1 MHARTQK
8 KLYDKNLFIAI
19 NYLVAITLKD
29 QLTPWILIQNEL
41 NLIKHVTKYNV
52 IDSTWIVK
60 SVVHS
65 TVRNDV
71 NYN

>member
-52 IDSTWIVK
+52 IDST
-60 SVVHS
+60 
-65 TVRNDV
+65 
-71 NYN
+71 